1 MRGLAGLLPLS
12 AAKPSF
18 RHTPQTVHIVRR
30 KSLHRRLNTGGLTNL
45 YDEAQ
50 APALQVRNVSESGI
64 ELKDGL
70 VYASACILFGGQ
82 SFVWRVP
89 AQPWVEWSSEA
100 FEIFSVVSPK
110 PELLLLGT
118 GKSLLLPPPSIREY
132 LRKAGISM
140 DVMDTR
146 NACSTFNLLSE
157 EGRKVAAALLPL

>member
-110 PELLLLGT
+110 PGQ
-118 GKSLLLPPPSIREY
+118 SLLLPFFFCMVDLEVSWLPRTPP
-132 LRKAGISM
+132 LRNWKKSSSP
-140 DVMDTR
+140 T
-146 NACSTFNLLSE
+146 TFNT
-157 EGRKVAAALLPL
+157 